1 MLINCFP
8 LFPTDVCVRGVF
20 VHMKTKKNGPDDSVR
35 RVFFTMYI
43 IQIKVGPIKK
53 RAWTDFSRYNLQRK

>member
-8 LFPTDVCVRGVF
+8 LFPTDVYVRGVF
-20 VHMKTKKNGPDDSVR
+20 VHMKTKKNGPDDIVR
-35 RVFFTMYI
+35 RVFFSIYK

>member
-8 LFPTDVCVRGVF
+8 LFPTDVYVRGVF
-20 VHMKTKKNGPDDSVR
+20 LHMKTKKNGPDDSVR

>member
-1 MLINCFP
+1 MLINCLP

-20 VHMKTKKNGPDDSVR
+20 DYMKNEKSGPVDIVR
-35 RVFFTMYI
+35 GVFFSMYK